1 MTDVDSVLST
11 VRLGEMVSLIV
22 KPLGRPDERDD
33 VDAAIVKLDPPYLFD
48 DGESLYTVTRREG
61 VFRVA
66 ADGLDL
72 GELRSIVR

>member
-1 MTDVDSVLST
+1 MTDLDAVLST

-33 VDAAIVKLDPPYLFD
+33 HDVAAVKTDPPYLFD
-48 DGESLYTVTRREG
+48 DGESLYTITRRDDA
-61 VFRVA
+61 FRVTV
-66 ADGLDL
+66 DGLDC